1 MQRVF
6 AVGETVYDIIFRDGQ
21 PIAAKPGGSMLN
33 TAVSLGRLGVETFF
47 ISEYGPDNDPVGKI
61 VNDFLYNNQVNTQ
74 FIRRL
79 DNSKTAIAL
88 AFLDNQNDAAY
99 SFYRNPIKQD
109 YKGDDIEFKEDD
121 IFLFGSFY
129 SIKPESRSLIIAL
142 LRKAHEAGSVIIYD
156 PNFRNPHLKDLPQI
170 KPWILENLNFPDI
183 VRASDEDFYLI
194 FQAANGSEAYDAL
207 KRQSNSSLI
216 YTQNRNGVDL
226 YSQDH
231 KFHMPVPEI
240 EPLSTIGAGDNFN
253 AGIIW
258 TLVREGIG
266 KKDLEHLS
274 QNQWKKIIGNA
285 IRFSTDVCMS
295 YDNYISVEFAVEMLS
310 E

>member
-21 PIAAKPGGSMLN
+21 PVAAKPGGSMLN
-33 TAVSLGRLGVETFF
+33 AAVSLGRLGVETFF
-47 ISEYGPDNDPVGKI
+47 ISEYGPDNDPLGKI
-61 VNDFLYNNQVNTQ
+61 VNEFLYNNQVNTQ
-74 FIRRL
+74 YVRRL

-88 AFLDNQNDAAY
+88 AFLDDQNDASY
-99 SFYRNPIKQD
+99 SFYRNSPTDEYNADKIIFKS
-109 YKGDDIEFKEDD
+109 DDIL
-121 IFLFGSFY
+121 LFGSFY
-129 SIKPESRSLIIAL
+129 SIKPESRSLIISL
-142 LRKAHEAGSVIIYD
+142 LRKAHEAGSIIIYD
-156 PNFRNPHLKDLPQI
+156 PNFRKPHWKDLPEV
-170 KPWILENLNFPDI
+170 KPMIMENLNFPDI

-194 FQAANGSEAYDAL
+194 FQSANGSEAYDAL
-207 KRQSNSSLI
+207 KHQSNASLI

-226 YSQDH
+226 YSQDN
-231 KFHMPVPEI
+231 KFHMEVPEI

-258 TLVREGIG
+258 TLVRDGIG

-274 QNQWKKIIGNA
+274 KNQWKKIIRNA
-285 IRFSTDVCMS
+285 IRFSSDVCMS
-295 YDNYISVEFAVEMLS
+295 YDNYISIEFAVEMLS